1 MTRNDA
7 EFELKKMRAS
17 AMITKDKVF
26 LYGEE
31 IDPDGTVNGKG
42 GAGGSGGGSGRR
54 RPESALSRSSSSQ
67 VASSS
72 SSRSAFCRCRSSVYA

>member
-42 GAGGSGGGSGRR
+42 GAGGSGGGRR

-72 SSRSAFCRCRSSVYA
+72 RSAFCRCRSSVYA